1 MTGAGGAGKTLGA
14 APVLARLSPRPPDD
28 AALAELR
35 RRYALFGT
43 KNRTLI
49 SAYGSKNVRYLAWLN
64 QALAE

>member
-1 MTGAGGAGKTLGA
+1 
-14 APVLARLSPRPPDD
+14 VLARLSPRPPDE